1 MSSGIKF
8 NEDYADF
15 NSDINRFGRVI
26 SSGTSMRDFAK
37 TLKNEKLGHLSSLC
51 KHRYTNACHASCE
64 VTGKSITEDLQKYGP
79 KLVWNLMLFIW

>member
-1 MSSGIKF
+1 MAIKHLLQMSSGIKF

-37 TLKNEKLGHLSSLC
+37 TLKNEK
-51 KHRYTNACHASCE
+51 TPAPI
-64 VTGKSITEDLQKYGP
+64 IT
-79 KLVWNLMLFIW
+79 M